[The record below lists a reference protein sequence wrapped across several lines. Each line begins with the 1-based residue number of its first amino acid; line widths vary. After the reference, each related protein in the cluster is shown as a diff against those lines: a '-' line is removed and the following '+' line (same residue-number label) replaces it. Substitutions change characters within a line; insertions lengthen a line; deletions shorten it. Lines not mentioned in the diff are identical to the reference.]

1 MKSYLPAINILRR
14 LYIMILV
21 FSTDS
26 LSPSDCDCPVQCEK
40 IKYGLQLS
48 SAYFPSPH
56 FWDALYKLFNQSDN
70 GTATDVLQEII
81 RLDFPKNIC
90 PIEALLRGKRR
101 QKILPCIRSQF
112 QEFCKHRHDRKY
124 LAKGDGGAT
133 TYNLL
138 SGGGDSTQK
147 GYITARVNVS
157 YTC

>member
-14 LYIMILV
+14 LYIRILV

-90 PIEALLRGKRR
+90 FIEALLRGKRI
-101 QKILPCIRSQF
+101 QKILPCIRCQL
-112 QEFCKHRHDRKY
+112 QEFCKHKHHRKY
-124 LAKGDGGAT
+124 LVKGGWGSYYLQFT
-133 TYNLL
+133 L
-138 SGGGDSTQK
+138 GGDSAQK

-157 YTC
+157 YTY